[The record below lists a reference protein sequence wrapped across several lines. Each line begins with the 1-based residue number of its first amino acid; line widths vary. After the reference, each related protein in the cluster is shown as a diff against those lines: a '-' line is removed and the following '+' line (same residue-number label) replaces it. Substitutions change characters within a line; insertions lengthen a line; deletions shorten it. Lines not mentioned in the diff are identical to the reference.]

1 MKHLDL
7 FSGIGGFALAAQW
20 AGFETV
26 AFCEIE
32 DYPRKVLEKNFPG
45 VPIHRDIRELD
56 GENYAGTALITGGYP
71 CQPFSLAGKRGGAT
85 DDRHLWPEMF
95 RIVKQARPD
104 WVVAEN
110 VAGHINMGLD
120 QVLSDLEGEGY
131 AARPVV
137 IPACAVD
144 APHRRDRVWIIA
156 NAISTGERPHAGAHR
171 CAEDER
177 EELQQED
184 REALPDDDIAVCETV
199 SDTQRNGRHQRSEQ
213 AGRQARG
220 EADGHDRD
228 LRCAMADTNTTG
240 PQERE
245 IFAGSQ
251 SEAGRPPQG
260 ETSERDNWWTTEPA
274 VGRVA
279 HGVPRRV
286 DRLKGLG
293 NAIVPQ
299 VAYQILKPI
308 GDSYD

>member
-56 GENYAGTALITGGYP
+56 GENYAGTTLITGGYP
-71 CQPFSLAGKRGGAT
+71 CQPFSLAGKRGGAE

-131 AARPVV
+131 AARPVI

-156 NAISTGERPHAGAHR
+156 NAERNR
-171 CAEDER
+171 
-177 EELQQED
+177 
-184 REALPDDDIAVCETV
+184 
-199 SDTQRNGRHQRSEQ
+199 RHQGSEQ
-213 AGRQARG
+213 AGRQARD

-228 LRCAMADTNTTG
+228 LRCAMADTKISNDRGSNTG
-240 PQERE
+240 P
-245 IFAGSQ
+245 G
-251 SEAGRPPQG
+251 QG
-260 ETSERDNWWTTEPA
+260 ELGRSCRWPAEPR

-279 HGVPRRV
+279 HGVSNRV
-286 DRLKGLG
+286 HRLKGLG